1 MGRVPEQG
9 EGVRKAATLAQL
21 GFFGG
26 GGHWRGSWARI
37 PFGGGFWARFHSPH
51 EEGLGA
57 CWGLSALGACLGPFK
72 KAFGKSTLK
81 YSEKKLLNSS
91 SKVQKSQFSAAA
103 SNSKEVQ
110 ERIAGTCLHFFL
122 GRNFVLNSR
131 FVLCILGGFGLR
143 NWQVAVLPE
152 GSGQKTI
159 SLNLGGFVH

>member
-9 EGVRKAATLAQL
+9 EGVHKAATLAQL

-37 PFGGGFWARFHSPH
+37 LFGGGFWARFHSPH

-103 SNSKEVQ
+103 SNSKEIQ
-110 ERIAGTCLHFFL
+110 ERIAGTCLHFSWAAILFL
-122 GRNFVLNSR
+122 IPGLFCAFWGVLAYE
-131 FVLCILGGFGLR
+131 IG
-143 NWQVAVLPE
+143 
-152 GSGQKTI
+152 K
-159 SLNLGGFVH
+159 